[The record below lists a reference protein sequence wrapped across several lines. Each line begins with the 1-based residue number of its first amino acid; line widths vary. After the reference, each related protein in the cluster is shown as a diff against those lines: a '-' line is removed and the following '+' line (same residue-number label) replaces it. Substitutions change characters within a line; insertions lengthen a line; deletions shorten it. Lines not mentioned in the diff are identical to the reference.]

1 MMKDDPT
8 LVLLGLSALHSTD
21 TPDAGSGGASP
32 SPVRRIGDSERMAAL
47 STIVDQLPVGVAAF
61 DIDEALVAWN
71 PAYGA
76 FLSSAGIDLH
86 AGMAYESI
94 LRQFYDNAGARQG
107 DRAEDVS
114 LADRLR
120 WHRAP
125 KAPWRVRTADG
136 SWYETEEFRKPDGGF
151 IVLCRD
157 VSEQLKTER
166 ALDAARSHA
175 EASNRAKSE
184 FMATMSHEL
193 RTPLNAIIGFSEAI
207 ADDMLGTLGDSP
219 YRGYAGDILDAG
231 KNLLAIVNDIL
242 ELSRLEA
249 GEIDLKEDRV
259 ELRSLLNGVLLG
271 LRERISRNGIDLVVE
286 VTDEAAVYFVDPR
299 AFRQILHN
307 LVSNAVKFT
316 RPGGRVTITSERQ
329 RDRCILIVHDNGI
342 GMTADEIALA
352 VQPFKQLADPMVR
365 SSSGTGL
372 GLPLTKALVEL
383 HGGQFDLTSVPG
395 AGTEAKVTLPLTR
408 LA

>member
-1 MMKDDPT
+1 MKDDPT
-8 LVLLGLSALHSTD
+8 LVLLGLSALHGTD
-21 TPDAGSGGASP
+21 APNDRP
-32 SPVRRIGDSERMAAL
+32 SSAAPSLDRRISGSERMAAL
-47 STIVDQLPVGVAAF
+47 STVVDQLPLGVAVF

-71 PAYGA
+71 PAYSGFLAGA
-76 FLSSAGIDLH
+76 DIDLH
-86 AGMAYESI
+86 PGLAYESI
-94 LRQFYDNAGARQG
+94 LRRFYSKVGAHQS
-107 DRAEDVS
+107 DRVDDVS

-120 WHRAP
+120 WHRSP
-125 KAPWRVRTADG
+125 KTPWRVRTADDA
-136 SWYETEEFRKPDGGF
+136 WYETEEFRQPDGGF

-157 VSEQLKTER
+157 VSEQLNTER

-207 ADDMLGTLGDSP
+207 ADDMLGTLKDSP
-219 YRGYAGDILDAG
+219 YRGYARDILDAG

-271 LRERISRNGIDLVVE
+271 LRERISRNGIELALE
-286 VTDEAAVYFVDPR
+286 ITDEASVYFVDPR

-329 RDRCILIVHDNGI
+329 RDRCILSVHDDGI
-342 GMTADEIALA
+342 GMTAEEIALA
-352 VQPFKQLADPMVR
+352 VQPFKQLANPMIR
-365 SSSGTGL
+365 STSGTGL

-395 AGTEAKVTLPLTR
+395 TGTQARVILPLTR